1 MEKHFKTLRNLLPCN
16 YHLTID
22 NLKSKLKEEGKPF
35 SKFTSSSS
43 TDFRKINERIITY
56 LIVKLC
62 YNGSSTSLVRLC
74 DVMDE
79 LIDPTDALGCV
90 QQIRCGKCL
99 IFNSTYITGPALAHL
114 RP

>member
-1 MEKHFKTLRNLLPCN
+1 MEKHFKTLCNLLPCN

-22 NLKSKLKEEGKPF
+22 NLKSKLKEGGKPF
-35 SKFTSSSS
+35 SKLTSSSS
-43 TDFRKINERIITY
+43 TDVRKINERIITY
-56 LIVKLC
+56 LIIKLC

-79 LIDPTDALGCV
+79 LINPTDALGCV

-99 IFNSTYITGPALAHL
+99 IFSSIYVTGPALAHL